1 MKKKNVL
8 LMALSMVLVAVI
20 SIGSTLAYLTAS
32 DNKVVNSFEFANGIT
47 VTLREDQPTATGDET
62 ISANSNGG
70 YSYTN
75 VVPGQTLNKAPK
87 FTVTTS
93 VDAYV
98 FARVTPGENMTI
110 GTITNGWTKLDGVET
125 SSGKLVYY
133 KEVKGQ
139 AAQRDL
145 GTLFNEVTVGNVNL
159 SGNEP
164 LGSITIEVAAI
175 QKSGLNTPD
184 AAYAQAVS
192 VFQA

>member
-32 DNKVVNSFEFANGIT
+32 DDKVVNSFEFANGIT
-47 VTLREDQPTATGDET
+47 VTLDEDQPAATGDET

-87 FTVTTS
+87 LTVTTS

-110 GTITNGWTKLDGVET
+110 GTITDGWTKLEGVET

-133 KEVKGQ
+133 KAVEGQ
-139 AAQRDL
+139 AALRNL
-145 GTLFNEVTVGNVNL
+145 GTLFNQVTVGNVDL
-159 SGNEP
+159 TGSET

-175 QKSGLNTPD
+175 QQSGFEGDPA
-184 AAYAQAVS
+184 AAYAQAV
-192 VFQA
+192 FKA

>member
-20 SIGSTLAYLTAS
+20 SIGSTLAYLTAN
-32 DNKVVNSFEFANGIT
+32 DDKVVNSFEFANGIT
-47 VTLREDQPTATGDET
+47 VTLDEDQPAATGDET
-62 ISANSNGG
+62 ISANADGG

-87 FTVTTS
+87 LTVTTS

-110 GTITNGWTKLDGVET
+110 GTITDGWTKLEGVET
-125 SSGKLVYY
+125 DSGKLVYY
-133 KEVKGQ
+133 KAVEGQ
-139 AAQRDL
+139 AALRDL
-145 GTLFNEVTVGNVNL
+145 GTLFNQVTVGNVEL
-159 SGNEP
+159 SGSET

-175 QKSGLNTPD
+175 QQSGFDTPA
-184 AAYAQAVS
+184 AAYAQAV
-192 VFQA
+192 FKA

>member
-20 SIGSTLAYLTAS
+20 SIGSTLAYLTAN
-32 DNKVVNSFEFANGIT
+32 DDKVVNSFEFANGIT
-47 VTLREDQPTATGDET
+47 VTLDEDQPAATGDET
-62 ISANSNGG
+62 ISANANGG

-87 FTVTTS
+87 LTVTTS

-110 GTITNGWTKLDGVET
+110 GTITDGWTKLEGVET
-125 SSGKLVYY
+125 STGKLVYY
-133 KEVKGQ
+133 KAVEGQ
-139 AAQRDL
+139 AALRDL
-145 GTLFNEVTVGNVNL
+145 GTLFNQVTVGNVDL
-159 SGNEP
+159 SGSET

-175 QKSGLNTPD
+175 QQSGFEGDPA
-184 AAYAQAVS
+184 AAYAQAV
-192 VFQA
+192 FKA

>member
-32 DNKVVNSFEFANGIT
+32 DDKVVNSFEFANGIT
-47 VTLREDQPTATGDET
+47 VTLDEDQPAATGDET
-62 ISANSNGG
+62 ISANADGG

-87 FTVTTS
+87 LTVTTS

-110 GTITNGWTKLDGVET
+110 GTITDGWTKLEGVET
-125 SSGKLVYY
+125 STGKLVYY
-133 KEVKGQ
+133 KAVEGQ
-139 AAQRDL
+139 AALRDL
-145 GTLFNEVTVGNVNL
+145 GTLFNQVTVGNVDL
-159 SGNEP
+159 SGSET

-175 QKSGLNTPD
+175 QQSGFDTPA
-184 AAYAQAVS
+184 AAYAQAV
-192 VFQA
+192 FKA

>member
-32 DNKVVNSFEFANGIT
+32 DDKVVNSFEFANGIT
-47 VTLREDQPTATGDET
+47 VTLDEDQPAATGDET
-62 ISANSNGG
+62 ISANADGG

-87 FTVTTS
+87 LTVTTS

-110 GTITNGWTKLDGVET
+110 GTITDGWTKLEGVET
-125 SSGKLVYY
+125 STGKLVYY
-133 KEVKGQ
+133 KAVEGQ
-139 AAQRDL
+139 AALRDL
-145 GTLFNEVTVGNVNL
+145 GTLFNQVTVGNVDL
-159 SGNEP
+159 SGSET

-175 QKSGLNTPD
+175 QQSGFEGDPA
-184 AAYAQAVS
+184 AAYAQAV
-192 VFQA
+192 FKA

>member
-20 SIGSTLAYLTAS
+20 SIGSTLAYLTAN
-32 DNKVVNSFEFANGIT
+32 DDKVVNSFEFANGIT
-47 VTLREDQPTATGDET
+47 VTLDEDQPAATGDET
-62 ISANSNGG
+62 ISANANGG

-87 FTVTTS
+87 LTVTTS

-110 GTITNGWTKLDGVET
+110 GTITDGWTKLEGVET
-125 SSGKLVYY
+125 DSGKLVYY
-133 KEVKGQ
+133 KAVEGQ
-139 AAQRDL
+139 ADLRDL
-145 GTLFNEVTVGNVNL
+145 GTLFNQVTVGNVDL
-159 SGNEP
+159 SGSET

-175 QKSGLNTPD
+175 QQSGFEGDPA
-184 AAYAQAVS
+184 AAYAQAV
-192 VFQA
+192 FKA

>member
-32 DNKVVNSFEFANGIT
+32 DDKVVNSFEFANGIT
-47 VTLREDQPTATGDET
+47 VTLDEDQPAATGDET

-87 FTVTTS
+87 LTVTTS

-110 GTITNGWTKLDGVET
+110 GTITDGWTKLEGVET
-125 SSGKLVYY
+125 STGKLVYY
-133 KEVKGQ
+133 KAVEGQ
-139 AAQRDL
+139 AALRNL
-145 GTLFNEVTVGNVNL
+145 GTLFNQVTVGNVDL
-159 SGNEP
+159 TGSET

-175 QKSGLNTPD
+175 QQSGFEGDPA
-184 AAYAQAVS
+184 AAYAQAV
-192 VFQA
+192 FKA

>member
-32 DNKVVNSFEFANGIT
+32 DDKVVNSFEFANGIT
-47 VTLREDQPTATGDET
+47 VDLSEDQPTATGDET

-87 FTVTTS
+87 FAVTTS
-93 VDAYV
+93 VNAYV

-139 AAQRDL
+139 AAQQDL

-159 SGNEP
+159 SGSET

-175 QKSGLNTPD
+175 QKSGLNTPA
-184 AAYAQAVS
+184 AAYAQAV
-192 VFQA
+192 FKA